1 MKQKVLLFISCII
14 MLFCFSTIVFAELEE
29 DPEVTAVYN
38 SSNGGDIRFSGSS
51 DAQKI
56 VIYRANAGKRVKIA
70 TVPAGQTTYIDKTIK
85 DNCWGKVYSYSIST
99 ISGGKESPRS
109 PEKVLQR
116 LAPMKITK
124 VTSANPGKATLEYAV
139 STGSNKALGY
149 EIQYAKSKSDLQNRS
164 GSFKAKT
171 VDGRTKTKVT
181 IGGLSEGATYYF
193 RVRAY
198 VNYTHSKT
206 GVTTKTWS
214 QYSNVKSVAIK
225 TTPPEPMV
233 RYDEGQYIVGRDIPA
248 GEYIFYTTSADYS
261 GYYCESKDAAARDI
275 VDNDLF
281 TYNAIYTITAGNY
294 LKLERCYALSTKYNT
309 HVDTSKPGQF
319 IVGRHIGAGTYQVV
333 AIDDKYEGYY
343 CVYPDSRKLR
353 IVSND
358 LFKNNAYVTVTPGQ
372 LLCLERA
379 VLVH

>member
-1 MKQKVLLFISCII
+1 MKNKILFLISCILTLI
-14 MLFCFSTIVFAELEE
+14 FSIPVSAELIEE
-29 DPEVTAVYN
+29 PEVTAVYN
-38 SSNGGDIRFSGSS
+38 SSNGGDIRLSGTS
-51 DAQKI
+51 DAQK
-56 VIYRANAGKRVKIA
+56 VAIYRTNAGKRVKIA
-70 TVPAGQTTYIDKTIK
+70 TIPAGQTSYMDKSIK

-99 ISGGKESPRS
+99 ITGGKESRRS
-109 PEKVLQR
+109 GEKVLQR

-124 VTSANPGKATLEYAV
+124 ATSADPGKATLEYVV

-214 QYSNVKSVAIK
+214 QYSNVKSVTIK

-248 GEYIFYTTSADYS
+248 GEYIFYTTSTTYS
-261 GYYCESKDAAARDI
+261 GYYCESRDAAAKDI

-281 TYNAIYTITAGNY
+281 TYNAIYTVTAGNY
-294 LKLERCYALSTKYNT
+294 LKLERCYALSTKYST
-309 HVDTSKPGQF
+309 HVDTSKPGEF

-343 CVYPDSRKLR
+343 CVYPDSRKQR

-372 LLCLERA
+372 LLCLTRA